1 MSSQKKKFYFKG
13 KQILLLGL
21 VALVITAGYYRWTV
35 EQEQL
40 MSAVPTASDAL
51 PANADGN
58 GEKEEEKSEN
68 SEESTAIES
77 GDIAKLKQE
86 RDAARSQSLEE
97 WKKVSQS
104 SESSAEA
111 RREAEKKILQ
121 TTENA
126 EAERNIETQ
135 VMSKG
140 YEGCIA
146 YVDESGVSVT
156 VKGGEVNGSK
166 VAQIKDIIV
175 TETNIPVKNIKIN
188 AM

>member
-1 MSSQKKKFYFKG
+1 MSSQKKRFYFKG

-21 VALVITAGYYRWTV
+21 VALVISAGYYRWTV

-40 MSAVPTASDAL
+40 MSAVPTANEAL
-51 PANADGN
+51 PANADGD
-58 GEKEEEKSEN
+58 GEKKEEKTES
-68 SEESTAIES
+68 SEESTAVES
-77 GDIAKLKQE
+77 ADIAKLKQE
-86 RDAARSQSLEE
+86 RDMARSQSLEE

-104 SESSAEA
+104 TENSAEA
-111 RREAEKKILQ
+111 RKEAEKKILQ
-121 TTENA
+121 TTKNA

-135 VMSKG
+135 VLSKG